1 MVAAQPTPP
10 GLGRI
15 YPASL
20 LELAQWVTWRR
31 EQRQKPNGDIYWTKV
46 PYNPRNGHKAQTN
59 NPRTWGTF
67 AQATAAAKR
76 ARHDGVGFVVTRE
89 DPFVGIDLDHCR
101 DAVTG
106 ELEAWARAIVEQM
119 RSYTEVSPSG
129 TGLRILV
136 QGTLPPQH
144 RKDGDIEMY
153 ESGRFFTMTGLHLNG
168 TPPDIEARQEA
179 LAALHDAVFAARIYG
194 VDEAQPLRHKGQ
206 HPGAA
211 GVTRLDD
218 AAILKSAQAAKN
230 GAKFARLWNGDTSDY
245 RADASRADMAL
256 CGMLAFWIGPDAAR
270 IDRMFRQS
278 GLMREKWD
286 EARGSSSYGART
298 IAAVLS
304 TAREF
309 YTDPKVTPLR
319 APERT
324 ERPEKREW
332 RTAPPTDGSSA
343 LKPDETDSEHGGN
356 GGHGD
361 SPNMPPPGVSMDGL
375 AHLTDLGNARRLV
388 ARHGENLR
396 FVATWN
402 QWLVWDGT
410 RWRRDATGEVYRLA
424 KETVAAIYLEAA
436 ETQDSDRRK
445 EIAKWSLRSESDA
458 RVRAMLWQAQS
469 EPEISCESDDF
480 DRWPF
485 LLTCENGTL
494 DLRSGKLLS
503 HDRRHLLT
511 RLAPVAYEAP
521 AACPTWLAF
530 LTRIMD
536 GDDELIAFLQRAVGY
551 SLTDDTSEQ
560 VLFLLHGNGQ
570 NGKSKFLEAIEG
582 VAGDYGMQ
590 TPTTTLMAKRDNN
603 IPNDVA
609 RLKGA
614 RFVKAIET
622 DEGHA
627 LAESLVK
634 QMTGGDM
641 LSARFMRGEWFDF
654 KPTFKLWLAANH
666 LPTIR
671 GNDDGIWRRIRYIP
685 FEVQIPE
692 AERDNHLGDKLMAE
706 YPGIL
711 AWAVQGCLQW
721 QRQGLRPPEKVT
733 RATSQY
739 RSAMDRFSAFL
750 DDCCVLHPNATVSAK
765 RLRKVY
771 EDWCTEN
778 GERPRSASW
787 VGQQLQRRRIESSRS
802 DKNGAT
808 VYYGLGLVEF
818 PVQRDFGEE
827 GGR

>member
-10 GLGRI
+10 GSGRI

-153 ESGRFFTMTGLHLNG
+153 ENGRFFTMTGLHLDG

-218 AAILKSAQAAKN
+218 AAILRSAQAAKN

-298 IAAVLS
+298 IAAVLA

-309 YTDPKVTPLR
+309 YTDPKVTPIR
-319 APERT
+319 PAK
-324 ERPEKREW
+324 ERPVRE
-332 RTAPPTDGSSA
+332 TAPPMDGSSA
-343 LKPDETDSEHGGN
+343 LKYADAPPDAPEQRHY
-356 GGHGD
+356 
-361 SPNMPPPGVSMDGL
+361 
-375 AHLTDLGNARRLV
+375 ALTEMGNAERLV
-388 ARHGENLR
+388 AAHGDDIR
-396 FVATWN
+396 YCKAFGFC
-402 QWLVWDGT
+402 VWDGAHWRGDSELAVR
-410 RWRRDATGEVYRLA
+410 RWA
-424 KETVAAIYLEAA
+424 KETVRAMYGEAA
-436 ETQDSDRRK
+436 EMAQAASGADDSEVSKALAAESMELLKWARKSETDRM
-445 EIAKWSLRSESDA
+445 IG
-458 RVRAMLWQAQS
+458 AMLNL
-469 EPEISCESDDF
+469 IKD
-480 DRWPF
+480 
-485 LLTCENGTL
+485 TCEVDASVFDTRPMLFNARNGTI
-494 DLRSGKLLS
+494 DLRSGVLRP
-503 HDRRHLLT
+503 HDRADYLMQC
-511 RLAPVAYEAP
+511 APTVYDPDAR
-521 AACPTWLAF
+521 CPTFVRFVEQIMCKREDLA
-530 LTRIMD
+530 LY
-536 GDDELIAFLQRAVGY
+536 LQRALGY
-551 SLTDDTSEQ
+551 CLTGDVSEQ
-560 VLFLLHGNGQ
+560 VWHLLVGEGE
-570 NGKSKFLEAIEG
+570 NGKGTLIETICAVIGEYAGMLEPESITVSGQTRDPNAPSPEMAGLKGKRLVKVTETEEG
-582 VAGDYGMQ
+582 ARIAPARIKRLSGADELRGRH
-590 TPTTTLMAKRDNN
+590 LRRDN
-603 IPNDVA
+603 
-609 RLKGA
+609 
-614 RFVKAIET
+614 F
-622 DEGHA
+622 
-627 LAESLVK
+627 S
-634 QMTGGDM
+634 
-641 LSARFMRGEWFDF
+641 FM
-654 KPTFKLWLAANH
+654 PTFKLWLYTNH
-666 LPTIR
+666 RPQARETTHAF
-671 GNDDGIWRRIRYIP
+671 WRRVRYIP
-685 FEVQIPE
+685 FDYNLREHPE
-692 AERDNHLGDKLMAE
+692 AKDTELPSKLRAE
-706 YPGIL
+706 ASGIL
-711 AWAVQGCLQW
+711 AWLVRGCLAW
-721 QRQGLRPPEKVT
+721 QREGLNPPPVVLE
-733 RATSQY
+733 ATAAYKRDSDLLQ
-739 RSAMDRFSAFL
+739 MFL
-750 DDCCVLHPNATVSAK
+750 DEHVVTTHQGSVSA
-765 RLRKVY
+765 RAVY
-771 EDWCTEN
+771 GRYTGWCDEN
-778 GERPRSASW
+778 GERPMS
-787 VGQQLQRRRIESSRS
+787 QRRLGEALAERGFQRVHMKSGWFW
-802 DKNGAT
+802 NG
-808 VYYGLGLVEF
+808 LSLVE
-818 PVQRDFGEE
+818 RE
-827 GGR
+827 